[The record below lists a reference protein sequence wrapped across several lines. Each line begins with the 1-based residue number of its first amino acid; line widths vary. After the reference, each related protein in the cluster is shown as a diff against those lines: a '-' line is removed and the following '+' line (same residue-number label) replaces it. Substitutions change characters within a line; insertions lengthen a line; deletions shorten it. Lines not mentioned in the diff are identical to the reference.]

1 MTKAI
6 NRFIECRLNSHLAN
20 HIEPLTGPMPDHVKA
35 GYASM
40 HDANI
45 VEHQFNGMNFEDA
58 ERTSLDDITQAAKE
72 LWS

>member
-20 HIEPLTGPMPDHVKA
+20 HIDPLTEPMADHVKA
-35 GYASM
+35 LLARM

-58 ERTSLDDITQAAKE
+58 ERTSLDYITQAAKE